1 MNSRSLPML
10 NAIGC
15 LVLAAV
21 VFSQWAKETRAD
33 AEAGKLRVEIA
44 MAKDFAASENKRALD
59 LERDIAVLRESL
71 EATYQMDAAK
81 IAKSGLRESLA
92 DAHRQNESLKKSL
105 ADRDARIKQLEA
117 DLATTRRGLD
127 EAVVR
132 LRQAGGR

>member
-33 AEAGKLRVEIA
+33 AEAGKLRVEI
-44 MAKDFAASENKRALD
+44 AKDFAASENKRALD

>member
-44 MAKDFAASENKRALD
+44 MAFAASENKRALD